1 MTTMSAQLDSEA
13 PLDLRDLLG
22 RLIDGEVLDRATA
35 TALMRAVFEQQV
47 NDATLGAMLGIL
59 RHRGE
64 DSEEIAGFLRAM
76 LERCVP
82 VGYTGD
88 LLVDP
93 VGTGG
98 DGLHTYNISTMTS
111 LVLAGMGI
119 PVAKHGNRKAS
130 SQSGSSDALEAAG
143 VPITHD
149 VAALEGTLRDLG
161 LAFLFAPNH
170 HPGLAVVAGLR
181 RELGVM
187 TTFNLLGP
195 LANPAPVTHQLL
207 GVARPE
213 VMRAYAAAAA
223 SRGVRA
229 YVVHGHLGADEA
241 LGSGEFLLLRSPDA
255 EVETLRPE
263 SYGVTRCDFAE
274 LRGGTPADNAAML
287 WAVLRGEGP
296 TAVMETVALNTALML
311 ELTGRARGPLDAFD
325 QAMAAIRSGQ
335 SARHLERY
343 IERLR
348 PANGG

>member
-1 MTTMSAQLDSEA
+1 MTTSVQPNPEP
-13 PLDLRDLLG
+13 PLDLRDLLN
-22 RLIDGEVLDRATA
+22 RLIEGEILDRATA
-35 TALMRAVFEQQV
+35 ATLMRAVFAQQV
-47 NDATLGAMLGIL
+47 SDPTLGAILGIL

-64 DSEEIAGFLRAM
+64 ESEEIAGFLRAM
-76 LERCVP
+76 LDHSVP
-82 VGYTGD
+82 VEYGGD

-111 LVLAGMGI
+111 LVLAGMGV
-119 PVAKHGNRKAS
+119 PVAKHGNRKS
-130 SQSGSSDALEAAG
+130 SSRSGSSDALEAAG
-143 VPITHD
+143 VPITRD
-149 VAALEGTLRDLG
+149 IAALEGALRELG

-170 HPGLAVVAGLR
+170 HPGLGVVAALR

-213 VMRAYAAAAA
+213 IMRTYAAAAA
-223 SRGVRA
+223 TRGVRA
-229 YVVHGHLGADEA
+229 YIVHGHLGADEA

-255 EVETLRPE
+255 EMETIQPE
-263 SYGVTRCDFAE
+263 SYGVTRCDFSE
-274 LRGGTPADNAAML
+274 LRGGSPEDNAAML

-296 TAVMETVALNTALML
+296 AAVSETVALNTALML
-311 ELTGRARGPLDAFD
+311 ELIGRASGPRVAFD

-335 SARHLERY
+335 SAAHLERY

-348 PANGG
+348 QAGEG